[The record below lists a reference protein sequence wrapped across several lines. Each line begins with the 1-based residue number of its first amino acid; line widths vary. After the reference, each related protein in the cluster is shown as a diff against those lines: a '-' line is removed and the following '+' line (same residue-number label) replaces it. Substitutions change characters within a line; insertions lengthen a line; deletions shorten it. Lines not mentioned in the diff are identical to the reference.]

1 MQEKLYAGLTY
12 EQAVR
17 KYSKTVANTCI
28 IRLRNYTDA
37 EDCFQNVFVKLYTKS
52 PQFNDEKHLKA
63 WLTRVAINEC
73 NTCLKKNNLFIPL
86 KTIKREETYTIDD
99 TNDVLWALFKTP
111 PKYREVLFL
120 YYCEQYKVEEI
131 AEILGI
137 NKNTVKTRLKRGRE
151 KLKSIYGG
159 DQA

>member
-28 IRLRNYTDA
+28 IRLQNYADA

-63 WLTRVAINEC
+63 WLTRVAVTNVTPALKGT
-73 NTCLKKNNLFIPL
+73 TCLYP
-86 KTIKREETYTIDD
+86 
-99 TNDVLWALFKTP
+99 
-111 PKYREVLFL
+111 
-120 YYCEQYKVEEI
+120 
-131 AEILGI
+131 
-137 NKNTVKTRLKRGRE
+137 
-151 KLKSIYGG
+151 
-159 DQA
+159 